1 MGIPVEVSVVRGGAN
16 DEILGKIMETEGD
29 EGMMTVIDSVVS
41 GEHTTYTFTL

>member
-1 MGIPVEVSVVRGGAN
+1 MRGGAN
-16 DEILGKIMETEGD
+16 DEILGKSMETEGD